1 MKFLVFV
8 ISGMPGSGKTA
19 ASEYFQKRH
28 IPVVRMGELTQEELV
43 RRNLA
48 AGWENEKS
56 VWIDLRKTEG
66 KDIYAKLAAQRVK
79 EFKTKRMAVIEGMRT
94 LEEYDFFTNMFP
106 GFKTI
111 FIEAGKEKRYQR
123 LQERKI
129 RPLSTKEA
137 KQRDEDE
144 AKGFDLRKLR
154 EKADFIVGND
164 GSFEEFFEKL
174 RKIID

>member
-1 MKFLVFV
+1 MKFSVFV

-43 RRNLA
+43 KRKLA
-48 AGWENEKS
+48 AGWENEKF
-56 VWIDLRKTEG
+56 VWTDLRKTEG
-66 KDIYAKLAAQRVK
+66 KDIYAKLAAQRVT
-79 EFKTKRMAVIEGMRT
+79 EFEAKGKIVIEGMRT
-94 LEEYDFFTNMFP
+94 LAEYDFFANMFP

-123 LQERKI
+123 LQERRV

-137 KQRDEDE
+137 RQRDEDE
-144 AKGFDLRKLR
+144 AKGFDLVKLR
-154 EKADFIVGND
+154 DKADFIVGND